1 MNRRPLLLYSA
12 AVVGAMTLLS
22 VWAWTQLPA
31 GAQVPIHWG
40 IDGRVDGYA
49 PKEIGLFMLP
59 LVAAGIAAV
68 FLLIPRFEPRRANL
82 ERSGQAYAAIWIAV
96 VTLLGGVH
104 VLSVAIALGA
114 ALDVTRLIL
123 IGVGVLF
130 VVIGNFLPKV
140 RPNYLVGIRTP
151 WTLASDLSWV
161 RTHRVGG
168 RLFVVEGFVL
178 IGLGLLGA
186 RAEMLAV
193 AVIGAVAIELAV
205 VFVYSYQVWKLDPGK
220 RPA

>member
-1 MNRRPLLLYSA
+1 MNRRPIILYSGA
-12 AVVGAMTLLS
+12 MVGAMTLLS
-22 VWAWTQLPA
+22 AWAWPQLPT

-59 LVAAGIAAV
+59 LVTVAV
-68 FLLIPRFEPRRANL
+68 ATLLAVIPRIEPRRANL
-82 ERSGQAYAAIWIAV
+82 ERSGKAYAAICIAV
-96 VTLLGGVH
+96 VTLLGGGH
-104 VLSVAIALGA
+104 LLSVAVALGA
-114 ALDVTRLIL
+114 VLDVTRLIL
-123 IGVGVLF
+123 IGAGLMF

-178 IGLGLLGA
+178 IALGMLGA

-193 AVIGAVAIELAV
+193 AVVGAIVILLVV
-205 VFVYSYQVWKLDPGK
+205 VFIYSYRVWKLDPGK

>member
-1 MNRRPLLLYSA
+1 MNRRPMIIYSGV
-12 AVVGAMTLLS
+12 VVGAMTLLS

-49 PKEIGLFMLP
+49 PKDVGLILLP
-59 LVAAGIAAV
+59 LVTAGVAALLAV
-68 FLLIPRFEPRRANL
+68 IPRFEPRRANL
-82 ERSGQAYAAIWIAV
+82 ERSGKAYGAIWIAV
-96 VTLLGGVH
+96 VTLLGAIH
-104 VLSVAIALGA
+104 VLAIAVALGA
-114 ALDVTRLIL
+114 ELEVSRLIL
-123 IGVGVLF
+123 IGAGLLF
-130 VVIGNFLPKV
+130 VVIGNYLPTV

-168 RLFVVEGFVL
+168 RLFVVEGLVL
-178 IGLGLLGA
+178 IVLGLAGA
-186 RAEMLAV
+186 GAEVLAV
-193 AVIGAVAIELAV
+193 AIIGAVVVELVV
-205 VFVYSYQVWKLDPGK
+205 VFVYSYRVWKVDPEK

>member
-1 MNRRPLLLYSA
+1 MNRRPMILYSV

-22 VWAWTQLPA
+22 GWAWPRLPA
-31 GAQVPIHWG
+31 GAQIPIHWG
-40 IDGRVDGYA
+40 LDGQVNGYA
-49 PKEIGLFMLP
+49 PKEVGLLLLP
-59 LVAAGIAAV
+59 LMTAAITVLFA
-68 FLLIPRFEPRRANL
+68 LIPRFEPRRPNL
-82 ERSGQAYAAIWIAV
+82 ERSGRAYGAIWIAV

-114 ALDVTRLIL
+114 ALEVTRLIL
-123 IGVGVLF
+123 IGVGALF
-130 VVIGNFLPKV
+130 VVIGNYLPTV

-168 RLFVVEGFVL
+168 RLFVLEGLAL
-178 IGLGLLGA
+178 IVFGLLDA
-186 RAEMLAV
+186 RAQMLAV
-193 AVIGAVAIELAV
+193 AVIGAIVILLAV
-205 VFVYSYQVWKLDPGK
+205 VFAYSYRVWKADPNK

>member
-12 AVVGAMTLLS
+12 AVVGSMTLLS
-22 VWAWTQLPA
+22 AWAWGQLPA

-40 IDGRVDGYA
+40 IDGHADGYA
-49 PKEIGLFMLP
+49 SKEIGLLLLP
-59 LVAAGIAAV
+59 LTAAGIAA
-68 FLLIPRFEPRRANL
+68 LLAVIPRFEPRRANL
-82 ERSGQAYAAIWIAV
+82 ERSGKAYGAIWIVIVALIGATHALAV
-96 VTLLGGVH
+96 AV
-104 VLSVAIALGA
+104 ALGA
-114 ALDVTRLIL
+114 VLDVTRLIL
-123 IGVGVLF
+123 TGTGVLF

-140 RPNYLVGIRTP
+140 RPNYLMGIRTP

-168 RLFVVEGFVL
+168 RLFVVEGFAL

-186 RAEMLAV
+186 RPEMLAV
-193 AVIGAVAIELAV
+193 AVIGAIVIELAV
-205 VFVYSYQVWKLDPGK
+205 VLPYSYRVWKLDPGK